1 VSQDA
6 ITTQTGALEDLVKDA
21 LSESWEAFKKD
32 AVLYVLAN
40 LVLIGL
46 SMISLGILIGPLTV
60 GMIGIVRKRRR
71 GEAASV
77 GDIFAGFS
85 SFGASFGA
93 MLIGVLGVLV
103 GVLLLV
109 VPGLVFAFLSIFTFH
124 GIAYRNLGSIASI
137 KHSIAV
143 VKGHALAVFV
153 IMLVTIV
160 INAVGGMVWV
170 GGILTGPF
178 TTLLLT
184 VVYEKLSANLPA
196 D

>member
-1 VSQDA
+1 MSQDT
-6 ITTQTGALEDLVKDA
+6 ITTQASALEDLVKDS
-21 LSESWEAFKKD
+21 LLESWEAFKKD

-46 SMISLGILIGPLTV
+46 SIVSLGILVGPLTV

-93 MLIGVLGVLV
+93 CVIVVLGVLV

-109 VPGLVFAFLSIFTFH
+109 VPGLVFAFLSVFTLH
-124 GIAYRNLGSIASI
+124 GIAYRNLGAIAAI
-137 KHSIAV
+137 KHSITAV
-143 VKGHALAVFV
+143 KSHALAVFV
-153 IMLVTIV
+153 MMLVALV
-160 INAVGGMVWV
+160 INTVGGLVWV
-170 GGILTGPF
+170 GGLLTGPF
-178 TTLLLT
+178 TTLLFT
-184 VVYEKLSANLPA
+184 IAYEKLSANLPV